1 MAGALLA
8 SVPVVIAYA
17 FLMDYSVS
25 GLVAGATSIDEPP
38 LVPWTRR
45 SPMASPKSVQ

>member
-1 MAGALLA
+1 MFDRPGAAVWRREGGRLLA

-25 GLVAGATSIDEPP
+25 GLVAGAT
-38 LVPWTRR
+38 
-45 SPMASPKSVQ
+45 KY